1 MKLGMGNEVEA
12 RAEHSVRWL
21 YAIVLA
27 GVVLGSV
34 FYALKPDLDI
44 WTWTL
49 FRQDFG
55 ISASD
60 AGCRVALSKLLVVPL
75 LWMLGAAL
83 CGTSLIGTPLT
94 AVMLAFRA
102 SALGVV
108 LGELYYLQ
116 GACGILTA
124 FLFVMPHAFLTLLL
138 SVLASREAMRFSA
151 SVCHTALQGREEVLS
166 VRMYLIRFAVLAM
179 LLSLFA
185 LLQMLLLRYCYPLF
199 AKLMVG

>member
-1 MKLGMGNEVEA
+1 MKLGMGNEAEIKS
-12 RAEHSVRWL
+12 EHSVRWL

-34 FYALKPDLDI
+34 FYALKPNLDI

-55 ISASD
+55 ID
-60 AGCRVALSKLLVVPL
+60 AELAGTLSKLLVIPL

-116 GACGILTA
+116 GAWGILTA
-124 FLFVMPHAFLTLLL
+124 LLFVMPHAFLTLLL

-166 VRMYLIRFAVLAM
+166 VRMYLIRFAVLAV

-185 LLQMLLLRYCYPLF
+185 VLQMLLLRYCYPLF